1 MVRIILSQLWR
12 VDEATDLALVNI
24 DVKGLIPVKW
34 EAKEPKV
41 GQLLVTP
48 GGRTLLGRCNYT
60 TRP

>member
-1 MVRIILSQLWR
+1 MA
-12 VDEATDLALVNI
+12 VDEATDLALINI
-24 DVKGLIPVKW
+24 DVKGLIPVNW

-48 GGRTLLGRCNYT
+48 GGKTLLVGGDYT